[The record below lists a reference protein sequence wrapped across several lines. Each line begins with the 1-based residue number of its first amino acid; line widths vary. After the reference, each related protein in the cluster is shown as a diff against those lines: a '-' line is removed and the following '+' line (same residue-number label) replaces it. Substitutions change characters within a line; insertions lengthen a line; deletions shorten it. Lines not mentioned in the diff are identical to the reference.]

1 MNYYRGSEWRRWE
14 MHLHTPFTQKEDQ
27 FIGDTYE
34 KKWDNFY
41 NSIHDYVGDESDPLK
56 TICAIA
62 ITDYLSIDN
71 YLKVRNDNRLP
82 SCVKLL
88 LPNVELRMIPIAQE
102 APLNIHCIFSPEIV
116 DQIEARFFGQLK
128 FRYNDNDYAATKS
141 ELIRL
146 GRTYLSDETILEEK
160 AYKTG
165 LEQYV
170 IPINALS
177 DIFNT
182 NDDLRKNT
190 IIVVSNK
197 SKDGVSGVV
206 AHSKY
211 FEGDISQ
218 LDATRRA
225 IYQFSDMIYSSNPSD
240 ISYFLGNR
248 ADSEDAIK
256 QKCGSLMPC
265 IHGCDAHTNDKIFEP
280 DQKRYCWIKADPT
293 FEGLKQVLYEPKERV
308 IISPTYPNPKQD
320 YHVIDRVEIIGNE
333 NFSPH
338 PIYFSENLTCI
349 IGGKSTGKSLLLHN
363 MALAID
369 EEQVKE
375 KQETAD
381 TKVKKV
387 PELKVYWRDSVDSDN
402 KDASR
407 KIIYI
412 PQTYLNRLSDERE
425 ETTEIDT
432 IIQNIVLQDEQA
444 NQYYL
449 LMREKIATHKQILT
463 KTIIDFCQTVTSQK
477 NINDAKKEIG
487 DKNGIE
493 SEIKKLSC
501 SLDKLSKEYN
511 VTENEVKSFQ
521 NAIEK
526 IQQITSEI
534 RTLRSEQEFVGSID
548 SVLEKRE
555 INEKHIINIDDIF
568 QTAVENVQKIADEH
582 WKIERKKIIDQII
595 ERIHKLDDDLNA
607 YKKIEAELRPRME
620 GNEQIGKLS
629 ADIVTEKN
637 KLTQIEKYDHELFN
651 QNKVYET
658 QLSTLSNIFDD
669 FKSFYTEYTDSINKN
684 FSNPSRDLEFIVNC
698 VLRTEQFS
706 QKINNIINR
715 RSKSRFDI
723 FDIDDIDETDL
734 TPSNLRLF
742 IESVLTNSVKT
753 LNLKSDYNAESA
765 LRELL
770 DDWYNIDYIV
780 KMDSDSIEDMSP
792 GKKALV
798 LLRLLIS
805 LAESKCPILID
816 QPEDDLD
823 NRSIF
828 DELVKFVKIKKIDRQ
843 IISVTHNANI
853 VLGGDAELIIVANQD
868 GKNVKNKKY
877 RFEYRGGAIEND
889 LPVFDEAGN
898 LDSGILNEK
907 GIQKHICEILEG
919 GEQAFDLRKNK
930 YHFNK
935 R

>member
-1 MNYYRGSEWRRWE
+1 MDYHRGSEWRRWE
-14 MHLHTPFTQKEDQ
+14 MHLHTPFTQKNDQ
-27 FIGDTYE
+27 FVGESYE

-41 NSIHDYVGDESDPLK
+41 NSIHSYVGDGTDPLK

-71 YLKVRNDNRLP
+71 YLKVRNDNHLP

-88 LPNVELRMIPIAQE
+88 LPNVELRMIPISQE
-102 APLNIHCIFSPEIV
+102 VPLNIHCIFSPEIV
-116 DQIEARFFGQLK
+116 DQLDVRFFGKLK
-128 FRYNDNDYAATKS
+128 FRYKDNDYAATKP

-146 GRTYLSDETILEEK
+146 GRAYLSNETIPEEK
-160 AYKTG
+160 AYKAG

-170 IPINALS
+170 ISISILT
-177 DIFNT
+177 DIFNN

-190 IIVVSNK
+190 IIVVSNN
-197 SKDGVSGVV
+197 STDGVSGMV

-225 IYQFSDMIYSSNPSD
+225 IYQFSDMIYSANPSD
-240 ISYFLGNR
+240 INYFLGNSV
-248 ADSEDAIK
+248 DNEDTVK

-265 IHGCDAHTNDKIFEP
+265 IHGCDAHKNDRIFEP
-280 DQKRYCWIKADPT
+280 AQKRYCWIKADPT
-293 FEGLKQVLYEPKERV
+293 FEGLKQLLYEPQERV
-308 IISPTYPNPKQD
+308 SISPTYPNPKQD
-320 YHVIDRVEIIGNE
+320 YHVIDRVEIVGNE
-333 NFSPH
+333 NFAQT

-369 EEQVKE
+369 EKQVKE

-387 PELKVYWRDSVDSDN
+387 PELKVYWRDGIDSDN
-402 KDASR
+402 KDTSR

-412 PQTYLNRLSDERE
+412 PQTYLNRLSDEKE

-432 IIQNIVLQDEQA
+432 IIQNIVLQDEYV
-444 NQYYL
+444 NQRYL
-449 LMREKIATHKQILT
+449 VMCEKITAHKQLLT
-463 KTIIDFCQTVTSQK
+463 KIIIDFCQTVITKKS
-477 NINDAKKEIG
+477 INDAKKEIG
-487 DKNGIE
+487 DKDGIKN
-493 SEIKKLSC
+493 EIKKLSAA
-501 SLDKLSKEYN
+501 LDELSKEYN
-511 VTENEVKSFQ
+511 VTEEEVKSFQ
-521 NAIEK
+521 NAVEQIE
-526 IQQITSEI
+526 QITFEI
-534 RTLRSEQEFVGSID
+534 KMHRDEQVFIGSIE

-555 INEKHIINIDDIF
+555 INEKHILNIADIF
-568 QTAVENVQKIADEH
+568 QTAVENIQKIADEQ
-582 WKIERKKIIDQII
+582 WRIEQKQIIDQIT
-595 ERIHKLDDDLNA
+595 EKVYKLDNDLNS
-607 YKKIEAELRPRME
+607 YKKIEAALRPKME

-629 ADIVTEKN
+629 AAIVTEKN

-658 QLSTLSNIFDD
+658 QLSSLSNTFDD
-669 FKSFYTEYTDSINKN
+669 FKNFYTEYTDSINRN
-684 FSNPSRDLEFIVNC
+684 FSNPSGDLEFIVNC
-698 VLRTEQFS
+698 VLRTEQFT
-706 QKINNIINR
+706 QKINNIIDR
-715 RSKSRFDI
+715 RSKSRFNI

-734 TPSNLRLF
+734 TPFNLRLL
-742 IESVLTNSVKT
+742 IESVLTNSIET
-753 LNLKSDYNAESA
+753 LSLKRDYNAESA

-780 KMDSDSIEDMSP
+780 KMDGDSIEDMSP

-798 LLRLLIS
+798 LLKLLIN

-868 GKNVKNKKY
+868 GKNAKNKKY

-889 LPVFDEAGN
+889 LPVFDENGN

-919 GEQAFDLRKNK
+919 GEQAFDLRKSK
-930 YHFNK
+930 YHFNY